1 MNHKFH
7 ADLNQHL
14 VHSDLPK
21 GRRTGPCCSLRS
33 CQWVLQQFSRYA
45 AFVNGKANGKRP
57 IKKEES
63 SICES
68 VNHVPGIIY
77 IIPALNFKIV
87 LMSWAIYLIL
97 VKSHVFA
104 NLFQGW
110 SSPKKPAC
118 SLKWSHVVIA
128 RNFYLMVSNVPYHI
142 S

>member
-1 MNHKFH
+1 MGI
-7 ADLNQHL
+7 AA
-14 VHSDLPK
+14 
-21 GRRTGPCCSLRS
+21 
-33 CQWVLQQFSRYA
+33 VL
-45 AFVNGKANGKRP
+45 FVNGKANGKRP

-87 LMSWAIYLIL
+87 LMSWAIYCLVLIL

-110 SSPKKPAC
+110 ISPNKPAC
-118 SLKWSHVVIA
+118 SQKWLHVVIA
-128 RNFYLMVSNVPYHI
+128 RNFYLMVSNLPYHI